1 MKEQGPVATPRL
13 LYSTASQLLVCC
25 LLASG
30 CATTSGGGGGPAPI
44 PEGMGRLILNA
55 GGINELNFYVIDQ
68 DTDAE
73 VYSDT
78 PRLSASSPAYY
89 ETGVQEFRLT
99 CDIPPGL
106 YTVVVNTDIDD
117 NVEIRDVEV
126 GLGEEKYVPVHVG
139 RFSVRFTGGEELGR
153 QIPFLIMD
161 YNMRT
166 VLGKGMTSSEI
177 RYFIVPAG
185 RSYKV
190 RIENSPSGLDEFRPV
205 EVTYGGITHITIE
218 SDSPQLE
225 EEGGIE

>member
-1 MKEQGPVATPRL
+1 MATPRL
-13 LYSTASQLLVCC
+13 LHSTASQLLVFC

-44 PEGMGRLILNA
+44 PEGMGRLILDA

-68 DTDAE
+68 DTDEE

-89 ETGVQEFRLT
+89 EMGAQEFRLM

-117 NVEIRDVEV
+117 NVEIRNVEV
-126 GLGEEKYVPVHVG
+126 RLGEERYVPVQVG